1 MRLDL
6 YMVEIFNKT
15 RSQAQDLI
23 KQGKVSVDGKTV
35 TKPSMDIKD
44 EQVIIEE
51 NMPYVSRGGL
61 KLEDAIKSF
70 KLNLTGLIMAD
81 IGAST
86 GGFTDCALKH
96 GVSKVYA
103 YDVGTDQLHI
113 SLKDHP
119 NVMSFEKTNILDVIL
134 PNDVNLITIDVSFTS
149 VKPILTF
156 LKQKALYIVL
166 VKPQFEVGLKHI
178 HKGIVRSE
186 LKQKEALNG
195 IIEYATALGYSVLN
209 HKKTDLLGK
218 MGNQE
223 FLLLLTRG

>member
-6 YMVEIFNKT
+6 YMVEVFNKT

-23 KQGKVSVDGKTV
+23 KQGKVSVNGV
-35 TKPSMDIKD
+35 IITKSSMDIIG
-44 EQVIIEE
+44 EQVVIEE

-70 KLNLTGLIMAD
+70 KLDLTGLIMAD

-103 YDVGTDQLHI
+103 YDVGTDQLHP
-113 SLKDHP
+113 SLKDNP
-119 NVMSFEKTNILDVIL
+119 SVISYEQTNILDVIL
-134 PNDVNLITIDVSFTS
+134 PSEVNLITIDVSFTS
-149 VKPILTF
+149 VKPILTH
-156 LKQKALYIVL
+156 LKHKALYIVL
-166 VKPQFEVGLKHI
+166 VKPQFEVGIKHI

-186 LKQKEALNG
+186 LKQKEALEG
-195 IIEYATALGYSVLN
+195 IIEYASALGYQVIH
-209 HKKTDLLGK
+209 HKKTTLLGK

>member
-6 YMVEIFNKT
+6 YMVETFNKT

-23 KQGKVSVDGKTV
+23 KQGKVSVDGV
-35 TKPSMDIKD
+35 IITKSSMDITG
-44 EQVIIEE
+44 EQVVIEE

-70 KLNLTGLIMAD
+70 KLDLTGLVMAD

-96 GVSKVYA
+96 GVTRVYA
-103 YDVGTDQLHI
+103 YDVGTDQLHM
-113 SLKDHP
+113 SLKDNP
-119 NVMSFEKTNILDVIL
+119 NIISFEQTNILDVII
-134 PNDVNLITIDVSFTS
+134 PSEVNLITIDVSFTS
-149 VKPILTF
+149 VKPILTH

-166 VKPQFEVGLKHI
+166 VKPQFEVGIKHI
-178 HKGIVRSE
+178 HKGIVRSA
-186 LKQKEALNG
+186 LKQNAALDG
-195 IIEYATALGYSVLN
+195 IIEYATALGYRMLN
-209 HKKTDLLGK
+209 VKKTDLLGK

-223 FLLLLTRG
+223 FLLLLSRG